1 MKQIKLLFS
10 SIYEEQKF
18 AVTSPDLHR
27 MELEHYAL
35 KSGYVFEQTTESG
48 MQFCASSEAKKRHII
63 QHLRDA
69 GYEVIQVCEFVNYV
83 KWGRAGATYIN
94 AGEGV
99 LS

>member
-1 MKQIKLLFS
+1 MRQIKILFS

-18 AVTSPDLHR
+18 AVLSPDLHD

-35 KSGYVFEQTTESG
+35 KSGYVFEQTTENG
-48 MQFCASSEAKKRHII
+48 MQFCAGGEAKKRHLINV
-63 QHLRDA
+63 LRDA
-69 GYEVIQVCEFVNYV
+69 GYDVIQVCEFVNYV